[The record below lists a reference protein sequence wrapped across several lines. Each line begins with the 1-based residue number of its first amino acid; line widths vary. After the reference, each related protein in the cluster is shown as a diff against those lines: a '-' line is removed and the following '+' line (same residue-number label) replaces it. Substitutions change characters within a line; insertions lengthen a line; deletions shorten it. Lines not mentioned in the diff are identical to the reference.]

1 MFQNN
6 VINPQSAQ
14 VTVAESDALLGT
26 SGTPSSSNKFVT
38 NADPRINDSA
48 SAILTHYASVALTA
62 NEIKA
67 LRATAKTLLA
77 SPGANVW
84 AEVVSFVLFLKFGT
98 IAFTGIG
105 TCQLK
110 YNTSA
115 GPTILDTALPAAAF
129 VIGASA
135 ITQVSAFNQTFV

>member
-1 MFQNN
+1 
-6 VINPQSAQ
+6 
-14 VTVAESDALLGT
+14 
-26 SGTPSSSNKFVT
+26 
-38 NADPRINDSA
+38 
-48 SAILTHYASVALTA
+48 
-62 NEIKA
+62 
-67 LRATAKTLLA
+67 LA

-115 GPTILDTALPAAAF
+115 GPTILDTALPAVAF

-135 ITQVSAFNQTFV
+135 ITQVSAFNQTFVAANVANKAIVLHNIGAAEYLAGDGTAKAQI